1 MKIGEEIWKELKS
14 EIERLLTKDS
24 NITDLIINYQ
34 IKKTKV
40 EKQYAKIKIK

>member
-34 IKKTKV
+34 IKKTKG
-40 EKQYAKIKIK
+40 EKQNAKIKIK